1 LDFGINE
8 WDFWN
13 MTYGEVERA
22 IESKRRVQEREAK
35 EKASYDYVLGN
46 LIGISVARV
55 YNEDTKYPEIY
66 DVYPNLFDKEKIEAE
81 RYQRTMEL
89 SAQRFMTFAKS
100 FNDKFAEKEGKDKE

>member
-1 LDFGINE
+1 
-8 WDFWN
+8 

>member
-1 LDFGINE
+1 
-8 WDFWN
+8 

-35 EKASYDYVLGN
+35 EKASYDYILGN